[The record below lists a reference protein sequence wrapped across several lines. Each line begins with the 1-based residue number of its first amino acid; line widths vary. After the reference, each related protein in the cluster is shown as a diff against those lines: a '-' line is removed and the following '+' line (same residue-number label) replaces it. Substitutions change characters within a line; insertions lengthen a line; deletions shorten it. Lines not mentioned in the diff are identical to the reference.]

1 VLRSFLP
8 TWFWRNLAQEIGKI
22 VESDFDCIVVGA
34 GPAGISAA
42 ITMARSGLSVAVL
55 ERGEFPG
62 AKNVSGGILLSTVL
76 GKIVPDFYN
85 EAPLERHIST
95 RRFSLL
101 SDSTELALQFKTQ
114 KWDFPPYNNSFTILR
129 AKFDQWFANKAKES
143 GAEVICGIL
152 AKELLIENRQVIG
165 VRTEP
170 GGDKLLARCVI
181 DAEGANPLL
190 ARQAGL
196 AGRYDCGSVGLGVKQ
211 VISLPREVIEERF
224 NLEGNQ
230 GAAFH
235 YFGECVKGYFG
246 GAFIYTNK
254 ESVSLGIV
262 LLLSHLALSRVKPAE
277 LMDAFIRNQAVSNYL
292 RGGEL
297 SEFSAH
303 LIPEGGYYALPRRLT
318 SDGLILV
325 GDAAGLVNASF
336 YYEGSNLAMAS
347 AVAAGETVIEAK
359 KRNDFSRKSL
369 ASYEKKLK
377 ESFVLKDLFK
387 FRNLKKLL
395 ETKPWILGRYPKI
408 LCDTAVD
415 YFAVS
420 EMPKSAI
427 EKEVRRKIKKEIGYL
442 NLLKTLWTLY
452 RGTR

>member
-1 VLRSFLP
+1 V
-8 TWFWRNLAQEIGKI
+8 AQ
-22 VESDFDCIVVGA
+22 SDFDCIVVGA

-42 ITMARSGLSVAVL
+42 ITMVSAGLSVAVL
-55 ERGEFPG
+55 ERGEYPG
-62 AKNVSGGILLSTVL
+62 AKNMSGGILLSTVL
-76 GKIVPDFYN
+76 DKLVPDFYKD
-85 EAPLERHIST
+85 APLERHISK
-95 RRFSLL
+95 RKFSLV
-101 SDSTELALQFKTQ
+101 SDNTELAFELRTK
-114 KWDFPPYNNSFTILR
+114 KWDSPPYNNSFTILR
-129 AKFDQWFANKAKES
+129 AKFDRWFADKAKES
-143 GAEVICGIL
+143 GAEVICSIL
-152 AKELLIENRQVIG
+152 AKELIIENQRIVG
-165 VRTEP
+165 VMTEP

-196 AGRYDCGSVGLGVKQ
+196 ADHYNSRSVGLGVKQ

-224 NLEGNQ
+224 SLEGDQ

-246 GAFIYTNK
+246 GAFLYTNK

-262 LLLSHLALSRVKPAE
+262 LLLSHLALSRTKPGE
-277 LMDAFIRNQAVSNYL
+277 LVDAFIRNQAVSNYL

-303 LIPEGGYYALPRRLT
+303 LIPEGGYYALPERLVA
-318 SDGLILV
+318 DGLILV

-347 AVAAGETVIEAK
+347 GVAAGETVIEAK

-369 ASYEKKLK
+369 ASYEEKLK
-377 ESFVLKDLFK
+377 ESFVIKDLFK
-387 FRNLKKLL
+387 FRNLKRLL
-395 ETKPWILGRYPKI
+395 QAKPWILNRYPKT
-408 LCDTAVD
+408 LADAVVD
-415 YFAVS
+415 YFTAS
-420 EMPKSAI
+420 EMPKSEV

-442 NLLKTLWTLY
+442 NVLKTLWTLY

>member
-1 VLRSFLP
+1 MIED
-8 TWFWRNLAQEIGKI
+8 N
-22 VESDFDCIVVGA
+22 FDCVVVGA

-55 ERGEFPG
+55 ERGEYPG

-76 GKIVPDFYN
+76 GRLVPDFYRD
-85 EAPLERHIST
+85 APLERHVSK

-101 SDSTELALQFKTQ
+101 SDDTELAFELKT
-114 KWDFPPYNNSFTILR
+114 KRWDSPPYNNSFTMLR

-143 GAEVICGIL
+143 GAEVICSIL
-152 AKELLIENRQVIG
+152 AKELIVEDQRVVG

-190 ARQAGL
+190 AKQAGL

-224 NLEGNQ
+224 SLKGDQ

-246 GAFIYTNK
+246 GAFLYTNK

-292 RGGEL
+292 RGGEI
-297 SEFSAH
+297 EEYSAH
-303 LIPEGGYYALPRRLT
+303 LIPEGGYYALPRRLVR
-318 SDGLILV
+318 DGLILV

-347 AVAAGETVIEAK
+347 GIAAGETVIEAK
-359 KRNDFSRKSL
+359 KKNDFSRRTLS
-369 ASYEKKLK
+369 AYEEKLK

-387 FRNLKKLL
+387 FRRLKKSL
-395 ETKPWILGRYPKI
+395 EAKPWILGRYPKI
-408 LCDTAVD
+408 LADAMVD